1 MSKRTQTTAAAHQ
14 HEDKRLSIPTQE
26 LRGFVDKEEQ
36 APGATLYP
44 RDPSLD
50 PQLVWKGKD
59 EQDRADLSVPTV
71 PVYIQETIHPQA
83 IIEAFRNDART
94 PGEQE
99 SPNLFEA
106 LDVPFED
113 RVDFYHHEE
122 DWKNRM
128 ILGDSLLVMNSLAH
142 KEGLRGR
149 VQMIYLD
156 PPYGIKFGS
165 NWQMSTRKK
174 EVKDGRVEDAT
185 RQPEQIKAYRD
196 TWKKGIHSYLAYLRD
211 RLVIGRELL
220 TESGSIFIQIGD
232 ANVHLV
238 RSLLDEVF
246 GSENFVSLITIRKT
260 SGGDF
265 TYLPGTTDFVLFYA
279 KNIGELRFREVFASK
294 EGEDE
299 GADRY
304 DQVLLPDGRI
314 SGLSAAL
321 REFSGELPEGARRY
335 QLDNLTSDEFR
346 PDTTVPF
353 VHAGK
358 TYYPGK
364 NAHWKTS
371 LSGLNRLTQAA
382 RLEGTGKGTLR
393 YRRFLEDFPM
403 KQIGNL
409 WSDIS
414 GSVQS
419 RTDPKIY
426 VVQSSTALIQR
437 CLLMTTDPGD
447 LVLDPTCGS
456 GTTAYVAE
464 QWGRR
469 WITCDTSRVA
479 LALAR
484 TRLMTGR
491 FPYFLLAD
499 SPEGQA
505 KERDLTG
512 ILPSPGATSR
522 SIRKGFVLRRVTRI
536 KLGGIAGNPRID
548 EIHEEYE
555 PRLETLRATLN
566 QILKKAWE
574 RWEIPGEAEAKWS
587 SEAKKAHAAFW
598 ELRRA
603 RQKAMDEA
611 IALAGNQDP
620 VYLFDQPYEDKTRV
634 RVSGAFTVE
643 SLSPH
648 RMLTADE
655 NKPQAEVRAQA
666 EASGTFHQMLLEN
679 LRKAGVQNTKKDERI
694 RFESLEPHGGAWIHA
709 LGAYEDAKGRV
720 RRVALTFG
728 PEHGTLGPDQVREAA
743 KEAMEETLKTEDEPL
758 LLACGYAFDPYL
770 TDDVKKYGRLTV
782 LPVKLS
788 PELLLGQNLKAT
800 GAGNLFMVFGEPDI
814 RFHSAGDGKIQV
826 EIKGLD
832 VYDPITGEV
841 RGEGT
846 TDDVACWFLD
856 TEYNGELFV
865 VRHAY
870 FTGADEP
877 YERLKRAL
885 RAEVR
890 EDAWEQIYTTTSRP
904 FDPPVRG
911 KIAVK
916 VINHYGDE
924 VLKVYDLA
932 KAMEQTYPAAAETLK
947 AAEKPKAYKKR

>member
-1 MSKRTQTTAAAHQ
+1 MSKRTQTTATAHK

-26 LRGFVDKEEQ
+26 LRGFVAKDEQ
-36 APGATLYP
+36 TPGATLYP

-50 PQLVWKGKD
+50 PQLVWRGKD
-59 EQDRADLSVPTV
+59 EQDQADLAVPTV

-99 SPNLFEA
+99 SPNLFDMLE
-106 LDVPFED
+106 VPFED

-165 NWQMSTRKK
+165 NWQVSTRKRD
-174 EVKDGRVEDAT
+174 VKDGKVEDAT
-185 RQPEQIKAYRD
+185 RQPEQIKAFRD
-196 TWKKGIHSYLAYLRD
+196 TWKLGIHSYLAYLRD
-211 RLVIGRELL
+211 RLTVSRELL
-220 TESGSIFIQIGD
+220 TDSGSVFVQIG
-232 ANVHLV
+232 AENVHLV
-238 RSLLDEVF
+238 RCLLDEVF
-246 GSENFVSLITIRKT
+246 GPSNFVSLISFVTT
-260 SGGDF
+260 SGFDAGELSRAGD
-265 TYLPGTTDFVLFYA
+265 YLLWFA
-279 KNIGELRFREVFASK
+279 KNRETVRVRDLWTDASDRQGYNWLLTPVGTQRGMSASERTGETPIPPGSLVYKPDNIQSQGASSSP
-294 EGEDE
+294 
-299 GADRY
+299 
-304 DQVLLPDGRI
+304 Q
-314 SGLSAAL
+314 
-321 REFSGELPEGARRY
+321 
-335 QLDNLTSDEFR
+335 
-346 PDTTVPF
+346 PF
-353 VHAGK
+353 PYRGK
-358 TYYPGK
+358 TYSPGG
-364 NAHWKTS
+364 NSHWKANWPVGMERLAKAGRIHVAANSVQYVRFETDFP
-371 LSGLNRLTQAA
+371 LKGLNNIWTDT
-382 RLEGTGKGTLR
+382 GTGN
-393 YRRFLEDFPM
+393 F
-403 KQIGNL
+403 
-409 WSDIS
+409 
-414 GSVQS
+414 
-419 RTDPKIY
+419 TDDKIY
-426 VVQSSTALIQR
+426 VVQTSTKLIER
-437 CLLMTTDPGD
+437 CLLLTTDPGD
-447 LVLDPTCGS
+447 LVVDPTCGS
-456 GTTAYVAE
+456 GTTAHVAE

-484 TRLMTGR
+484 TRLMTAR
-491 FPYFLLAD
+491 YPYYLLTD

-505 KERDLTG
+505 KEHELTG
-512 ILPSPGATSR
+512 APLLSKTSYR
-522 SIRKGFVLRRVTRI
+522 NLRKGFVLRRVPRI
-536 KLGGIAGNPRID
+536 TLGDIGNNPRID
-548 EIHEEYE
+548 EIHAEYE
-555 PRLETLRATLN
+555 PRLESLRATLN
-566 QILKKAWE
+566 QALKKAWE
-574 RWEIPGEAEAKWS
+574 PWEIPGEVEAKWPA
-587 SEAKKAHAAFW
+587 EAKKAHTSWW

-648 RMLTADE
+648 RMLTTDE
-655 NKPQAEVRAQA
+655 DKPQAEVRAQA

-679 LRKAGVQNTKKDERI
+679 LRKAGVQNTKKGERI
-694 RFESLEPHGGAWIHA
+694 RFESLEPHGGAWVHA
-709 LGAYEDAKGRV
+709 LGAYEDAKGRM

-743 KEAMEETLKTEDEPL
+743 KEAMEEALKTEDEPL
-758 LLACGYAFDPYL
+758 VLACGYAFDPYL

-788 PELLLGQNLKAT
+788 PELLLGQDLKAT

-814 RFHSAGDGKIQV
+814 RFHRTGDGKVQV

-885 RAEVR
+885 KAEVR
-890 EDAWEQIYTTTSRP
+890 EDAWEQIYSTTSRP
-904 FDPPVRG
+904 FDPPARG
-911 KIAVK
+911 KVAVK

-932 KAMEQTYPAAAETLK
+932 KAMERGYPAAGETLK